1 MFNIVMRLVYMK
13 TDLLINE
20 YKYYQSVKSK
30 LMEESEGKFALIKG
44 QELFGLFDTDMDAYQ
59 VGVSKFGNAPFLI
72 IRVANEE
79 ENYWIPTLELGLLN
93 ADY

>member
-1 MFNIVMRLVYMK
+1 MRLVYMQ

-30 LMEESEGKFALIKG
+30 LMEESERKYALIKG

-79 ENYWIPTLELGLLN
+79 ENYWIPVLELGLLN